1 MVFLIF
7 PQDSQTVADIHRD
20 DVERVFGTLRGR
32 VLSGDNIGR
41 EFVHLGQISEA
52 GDQLRVMV
60 DHRVLNVEIEDL
72 PHGVEKH
79 RDDEGLGERER
90 EALRGDRAGDDV
102 PSLEVARQRLE

>member
-41 EFVHLGQISEA
+41 EFPHLGQISEA
-52 GDQLRVMV
+52 GDELGVV
-60 DHRVLNVEIEDL
+60 VNDGVLNVKIENL
-72 PHGVEKH
+72 QTAIISAVQC
-79 RDDEGLGERER
+79 R
-90 EALRGDRAGDDV
+90 V
-102 PSLEVARQRLE
+102 FSLSLTCQIE